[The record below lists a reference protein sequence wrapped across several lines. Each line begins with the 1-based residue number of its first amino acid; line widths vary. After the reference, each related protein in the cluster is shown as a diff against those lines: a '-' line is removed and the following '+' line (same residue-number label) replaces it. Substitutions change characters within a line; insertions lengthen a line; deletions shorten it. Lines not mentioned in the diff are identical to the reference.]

1 MLEGTHVESSFRSAY
16 SHVGESG
23 SYTGNCIIRA
33 GWRLYKLLWLCRK
46 DASNS
51 LAGTDG
57 IEWAKVAGEDF
68 LEEVISR

>member
-1 MLEGTHVESSFRSAY
+1 MESSFRSAH

-23 SYTGNCIIRA
+23 SYTGNCIIHA
-33 GWRLYKLLWLCRK
+33 GWRQYKLLWWCRK

-51 LAGTDG
+51 LAGTG
-57 IEWAKVAGEDF
+57 GTGWAKVAREDF